1 MNSKWKDAAWY
12 AERKDQQQYDGHKV
26 NINIGSNNVPTMP
39 DNLDENISVL
49 LAQLV

>member
-12 AERKDQQQYDGHKV
+12 AERRDQQRYDSHKV
-26 NINIGSNNVPTMP
+26 NLNIGSNNVPTMP
-39 DNLDENISVL
+39 DDLGENISVL